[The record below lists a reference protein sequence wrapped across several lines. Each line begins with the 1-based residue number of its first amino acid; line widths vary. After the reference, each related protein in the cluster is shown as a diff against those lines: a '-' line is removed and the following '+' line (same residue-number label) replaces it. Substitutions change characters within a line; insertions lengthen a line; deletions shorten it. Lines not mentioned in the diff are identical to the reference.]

1 MTLLCDPFEK
11 FCMLEKERSNVSST
25 LIPIYQTPRKHPVH
39 QSLLV

>member
-11 FCMLEKERSNVSST
+11 FYVLEKERSNVSST
-25 LIPIYQTPRKHPVH
+25 LIPIYQTQRKHPVH